1 MKPSATFPRN
11 GATGPFQHHSRNAQD
26 IDNKIS
32 SNLHHHPE
40 PTTGSLSMSVAD
52 ITASLQKY
60 EEIIRE
66 AVGNGSILD
75 VMSMHRKD
83 IVCVHLL
90 FLSSFLT
97 LHILVKSI
105 QAFQD
110 R

>member
-1 MKPSATFPRN
+1 
-11 GATGPFQHHSRNAQD
+11 
-26 IDNKIS
+26 
-32 SNLHHHPE
+32 
-40 PTTGSLSMSVAD
+40 MSVAD

-66 AVGNGSILD
+66 AVGNGSILN
-75 VMSMHRKD
+75 VMSMHRKQ

-97 LHILVKSI
+97 LHILVTSI

-110 R
+110 QGSADQSSIRQIQPYYKVYS

>member
-1 MKPSATFPRN
+1 
-11 GATGPFQHHSRNAQD
+11 
-26 IDNKIS
+26 
-32 SNLHHHPE
+32 
-40 PTTGSLSMSVAD
+40 MSVAD

-66 AVGNGSILD
+66 AVGNGSILN
-75 VMSMHRKD
+75 VMSMHRKE

-97 LHILVKSI
+97 LHILVTSI

-110 R
+110 QGSADQSSIRQIQPYYKVYS